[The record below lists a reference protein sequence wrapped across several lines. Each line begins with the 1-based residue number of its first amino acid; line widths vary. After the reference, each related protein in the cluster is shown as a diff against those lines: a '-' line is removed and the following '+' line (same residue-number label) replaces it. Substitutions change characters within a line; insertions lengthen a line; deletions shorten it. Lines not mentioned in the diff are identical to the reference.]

1 MKHSITYGTTI
12 IEYNLEYSDR
22 KTLGIKVHPDSR
34 VDVTAPIDASD
45 NKVKQKVK
53 SKAHWILKQQEYFIS
68 FRPLTP
74 PRKYISGETH
84 LYLGKQYRLK
94 IKQSKEESV
103 KLIGGNIIINTVNKK
118 DKERIQKQLS
128 HWYESKAKKHFEEI
142 FKNWISIY
150 PINNPKNPSLEMQ
163 WMKKKWGSCDQKGKI
178 KLNVELIKAPKACI
192 QYVMVHEICHLT
204 YLNHSK
210 DFYKLLDKHY
220 PNWRKV
226 KTRLEHI
233 MA

>member
-1 MKHSITYGTTI
+1 MKQSIKYGTTI

-34 VDVTAPIDASD
+34 VDVIAPTDSTN
-45 NKVKQKVK
+45 NKIKEKVK
-53 SKAHWILKQQEYFIS
+53 SKAHWILKQQDYFIS

-74 PRKYISGETH
+74 PRKFISGETH

-94 IKQSKEESV
+94 VKQSKEESV
-103 KLIGGNIIINTVNKK
+103 KLIGGNIIIKTTTKK
-118 DKERIQKQLS
+118 DKERIEKQLCQ
-128 HWYESKAKKHFEEI
+128 WYESKAKKHFKEI
-142 FKNWISIY
+142 FDKWISIY
-150 PINNPKNPSLEMQ
+150 PSNKLKNPSLALK
-163 WMKKKWGSCDQKGKI
+163 WMKKRWGSCDQKGKI
-178 KLNVELIKAPKACI
+178 KLNAELIKAPKPCI
-192 QYVMVHEICHLT
+192 EYVMVHEICHLT

-220 PNWRKV
+220 PHWRKI
-226 KTRLEHI
+226 KTRLEHF